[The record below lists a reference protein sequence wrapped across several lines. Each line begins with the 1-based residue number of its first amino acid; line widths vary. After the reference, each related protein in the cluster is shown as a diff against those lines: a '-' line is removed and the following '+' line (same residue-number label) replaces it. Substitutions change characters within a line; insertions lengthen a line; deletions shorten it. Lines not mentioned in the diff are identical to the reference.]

1 MYRGL
6 PGVNT
11 AAVYE
16 DEDVTEASDPTYK
29 PPSESSDDNRDSLEY
44 NSDASDDESI
54 TASASDNDG
63 SDAGDESDEWTFR
76 VSGPD
81 PPTHDVVVLPLS
93 EAMGDSIFVGG
104 DINRDIVSGQFYEHI
119 AGPGCLSTE
128 GFSGHRISIQ
138 EMRGCNAAQCLI
150 KKGRSWRPEADDSEF
165 ERDTRSLLTGL
176 DQGVPSMSRDL
187 RFWPARH
194 GETDACA
201 DMSAFSIDVGSP
213 LFFFQIRM

>member
-1 MYRGL
+1 MYRGFR
-6 PGVNT
+6 GVRT

-16 DEDVTEASDPTYK
+16 DEDVTEAFDPTYK
-29 PPSESSDDNRDSLEY
+29 PPSESSDDNHDSLEY

-54 TASASDNDG
+54 TAFASDHDG
-63 SDAGDESDEWTFR
+63 SDTGSKSDEWTFR

-81 PPTHDVVVLPLS
+81 PPNHDVAVLPLG
-93 EAMGDSIFVGG
+93 EAMGNSIFVGG
-104 DINRDIVSGQFYEHI
+104 DINSDIVRGQFYEHI

-138 EMRGCNAAQCLI
+138 EMRGSNAAQCLI
-150 KKGRSWRPEADDSEF
+150 KKGRSWRPEADDCEF
-165 ERDTRSLLTGL
+165 ERNTRVLLTGL
-176 DQGVPSMSRDL
+176 DQEVPSMSRDM

-201 DMSAFSIDVGSP
+201 DMSAFSTDVSSA
-213 LFFFQIRM
+213 LFCCQI